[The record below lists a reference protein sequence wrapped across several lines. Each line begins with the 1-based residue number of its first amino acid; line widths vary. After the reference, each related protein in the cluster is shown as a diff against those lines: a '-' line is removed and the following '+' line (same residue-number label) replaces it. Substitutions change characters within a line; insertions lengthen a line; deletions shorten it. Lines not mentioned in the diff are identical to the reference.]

1 MENFFIVLIFIGS
14 IIYTLY
20 SNYKKEIE
28 KTKKRNPGQK
38 PVVQTDTYTESYKQN
53 IPEWVAKTPPNN
65 TSNQQKTNPNTETM
79 MPDEVTRIRESKKM
93 SKIKVNN
100 IDVEDHAT
108 PNHPLEFDLR
118 AAVIQAAILERPYQ

>member
-38 PVVQTDTYTESYKQN
+38 PVVQTE
-53 IPEWVAKTPPNN
+53 IV
-65 TSNQQKTNPNTETM
+65 
-79 MPDEVTRIRESKKM
+79 
-93 SKIKVNN
+93 
-100 IDVEDHAT
+100 H
-108 PNHPLEFDLR
+108 
-118 AAVIQAAILERPYQ
+118 